1 METEKIKTIIDTHLE
16 KSKPILKE
24 QFGKFVETIRDG
36 LANLI
41 KDGVSSLTKSIEG
54 ATNDIVDSKIKK
66 IKKEET

>member
-24 QFGKFVETIRDG
+24 QIGKFVETIRDG

-66 IKKEET
+66 IKKEES

>member
-66 IKKEET
+66 IKKEES